1 MVMRGMAVVGTP
13 MRHSI
18 APRKLGEQS
27 IEDGGLK
34 DLKDNLLAQYSY
46 IVWADAVGL
55 TEETDK
61 MIQEAER
68 NCR

>member
-1 MVMRGMAVVGTP
+1 MVMRGMAAVGTP

-18 APRKLGEQS
+18 APLKLGELS

-34 DLKDNLLAQYSY
+34 DLKDDLLAQYSCL
-46 IVWADAVGL
+46 VWIDGVGL